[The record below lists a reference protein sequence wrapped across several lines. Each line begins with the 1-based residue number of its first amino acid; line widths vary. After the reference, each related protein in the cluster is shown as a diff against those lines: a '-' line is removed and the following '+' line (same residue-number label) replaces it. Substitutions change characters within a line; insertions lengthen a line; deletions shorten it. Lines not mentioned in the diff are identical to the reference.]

1 MCPFLTKGAKR
12 MPLRF
17 GEHTPRQVLAPPS
30 QTALFLSLYKQE
42 DGPTKPWFYLEAVNT
57 GLIVN
62 TGLTLL
68 SFGAKSAK

>member
-1 MCPFLTKGAKR
+1 

-17 GEHTPRQVLAPPS
+17 GEHTPKQMLAPPS
-30 QTALFLSLYKQE
+30 QNALFLSPSKQV

-62 TGLTLL
+62 TGLAN
-68 SFGAKSAK
+68 SFEFWCKVSQVINLQQGLG